1 MDIFVVHNLPTMKS
15 YFPILSLAVILALL
29 SCEKTIPN
37 EGGKLDGYW
46 YQSYYELTL
55 YSVSGTQLYKS
66 VRDSTESTAYRYM
79 HVKGSSFVPYIDH
92 GWSGWI
98 RLNYTPGYLYSFSPN
113 YEPDESCFTTT
124 VSDDTIVLEGHTTY
138 IIVSDNNGDGIV
150 NSDDGVSID
159 GFGYLGFIGLNCSSE
174 DLPLKGTHKLIY
186 RKTKKE
192 NFDVWYTGDYQE

>member
-1 MDIFVVHNLPTMKS
+1 MMKKC
-15 YFPILSLAVILALL
+15 LSVIATLVILMFV
-29 SCEKTIPN
+29 SCTKDSLN
-37 EGGKLDGYW
+37 KGGKTDGYW
-46 YQSYYELTL
+46 YMSYKELILSDGTVL
-55 YSVSGTQLYKS
+55 YDDVHRHNET
-66 VRDSTESTAYRYM
+66 DTPRYI

-98 RLNYTPGYLYSFSPN
+98 RLNFTPGYLYSFSPN

-138 IIVSDNNGDGIV
+138 IIESDINGDGIV

-159 GFGYLGFIGLNCSSE
+159 GFGYLGFIGFNCSSE